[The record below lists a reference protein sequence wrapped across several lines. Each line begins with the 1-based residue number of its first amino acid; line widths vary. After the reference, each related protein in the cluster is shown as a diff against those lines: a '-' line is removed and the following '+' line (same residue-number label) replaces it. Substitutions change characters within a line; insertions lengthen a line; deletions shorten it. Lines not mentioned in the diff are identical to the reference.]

1 MKLFKP
7 TNELVTVFTIYFKER
22 LILVFKRCVC
32 FLHTCSLFPINPFK
46 YTLLMPQ
53 KPTVLT
59 ESAFQDGEMILCNWQ
74 LWKLSLCAV
83 VLRRDVLGIWLLW
96 KYIYIYI
103 YIYIKKHMSVCLFLS
118 LRLPGNCVYCLQF
131 IFNRNCENRFISMQS
146 KGKYTPRT

>member
-83 VLRRDVLGIWLLW
+83 VLRWDVLGIWLLW
-96 KYIYIYI
+96 KYIYIY
-103 YIYIKKHMSVCLFLS
+103 KKNICQCAYFCRWGYQETVST
-118 LRLPGNCVYCLQF
+118 VYSLQF
-131 IFNRNCENRFISMQS
+131 IFNRNCENRLISMQS
-146 KGKYTPRT
+146 KGKYTPCT